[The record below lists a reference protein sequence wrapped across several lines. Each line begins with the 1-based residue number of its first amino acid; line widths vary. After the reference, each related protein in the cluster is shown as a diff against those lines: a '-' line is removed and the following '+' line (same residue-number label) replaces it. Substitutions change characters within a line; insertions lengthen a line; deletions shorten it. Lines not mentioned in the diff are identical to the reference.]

1 MATVKKSNK
10 KKIII
15 PICIVLVAAIATG
28 SVFAIRSKTKVPVV
42 SLTTITTDDIVESV
56 SASGKISAT
65 TRKEYSA
72 ATVANCEEVFVKVGD
87 KVKKGDKLA
96 TFNTSELDTQIA
108 SLKVTYADS
117 KTAYDNAV
125 KSQKEAQKKL
135 DAVNKRIPVLEKQK
149 AELEKKVT
157 PTTTKASSK
166 TTTKK
171 SNKNNVTKKNS
182 TLAADPII
190 PGVTVPSY
198 TEEISDAV
206 KALEELVTT
215 INSLAEDIE
224 TTNEITRVVMQTI
237 SDELATGAY
246 KPEALAS
253 VVGDAVADAIQ
264 KGLIDETKLVIE
276 SGVAVEMIEAAVSEI
291 NWSEI
296 GEAIATEDN
305 VQLTSVELQLAAL
318 YAEKE
323 LFSVS
328 ADTTVVNAQKQVM
341 NTSKNALDTLTKAQ
355 SELKAGWIA
364 TVDGVVTECNV
375 EAGMQTSALQ
385 SGIVIENLNEL
396 SVIISL
402 GEYDVHKV
410 SVGMPAT
417 IKSAYGTYTGE
428 VVSIA
433 PTATGGS
440 SNSILDSVGSM
451 AGISGISSLT
461 DSGAGVEC
469 VISVNEPDDNIIA
482 GFEASVEIGT
492 GTYSGVPTVPIE
504 SIILEKDGT
513 YVYKYDEK
521 EETVTKTK
529 IETGATSD
537 MSYEIK
543 SGLSVGDKIV
553 STPASD
559 YEEDSFKVR
568 IN

>member
-451 AGISGISSLT
+451 AGISGLSSLT

>member
-28 SVFAIRSKTKVPVV
+28 SVFAIRAKTKVPVV

-117 KTAYDNAV
+117 KTAYNNAV

-157 PTTTKASSK
+157 PTTTK
-166 TTTKK
+166 K

-190 PGVTVPSY
+190 PGVSVPSY
-198 TEEISDAV
+198 TEDIEDAV

-264 KGLIDETKLVIE
+264 QGLIDETKLIVE

-417 IKSAYGTYTGE
+417 IRSAYGTYAGE

-451 AGISGISSLT
+451 AGISGLSSLT